1 MRGTR
6 LICYSALN
14 GMLRNGTRAC
24 GRHFSICLVGIL
36 LLLAC
41 NPSERRKAHRAADR
55 ASEKALQLSRK
66 AKEEAQAVSAD
77 VRSGIKSNSTDE
89 AEAKLRNGG
98 HELAKAGALAAG
110 KLDRAAIVARIKTK
124 LASDV
129 GIDTVSGVNV
139 EVAGQNVRLSGT
151 IASAEQKQAA
161 GQAALEI
168 PGVLNVQNDLHVAQ

>member
-1 MRGTR
+1 MR

-14 GMLRNGTRAC
+14 GMLRNGSKGVLAAVL
-24 GRHFSICLVGIL
+24 ICMAGVL

-41 NPSERRKAHRAADR
+41 SPGERRKAHGAADR
-55 ASEKALQLSRK
+55 ASEKAWQLSRK

-77 VRSGIKSNSTDE
+77 VRSGIKSNSADE
-89 AEAKLRNGG
+89 AEAKLRAGG

-110 KLDRAAIVARIKTK
+110 KLDRAATIARIEAK

-129 GIDTVSGVNV
+129 GIDSVRGVNV

-168 PGVLNVQNDLHVAQ
+168 PGVLKVQNDLHVAQ